1 MGVQEFLKW
10 LWLSGGSIIAASWI
24 FERINWFKS
33 QTPGAKEGF
42 FFGLASL
49 FSVGAYAAITY
60 IPIATLDAIQP
71 YFLIISG
78 IFITVVI
85 GKMFHVADKNVTN
98 VTVVPPEKPVV
109 VPPVA
114 ATLPEVKAP

>member
-24 FERINWFKS
+24 FERIQWFK
-33 QTPGAKEGF
+33 AKSADEKEWF

-60 IPIATLDAIQP
+60 IPVATLDAIQP
-71 YFLIISG
+71 YFLIVSG

-98 VTVVPPEKPVV
+98 VTVVPAEKPVV
-109 VPPVA
+109 VTP
-114 ATLPEVKAP
+114 PEVK